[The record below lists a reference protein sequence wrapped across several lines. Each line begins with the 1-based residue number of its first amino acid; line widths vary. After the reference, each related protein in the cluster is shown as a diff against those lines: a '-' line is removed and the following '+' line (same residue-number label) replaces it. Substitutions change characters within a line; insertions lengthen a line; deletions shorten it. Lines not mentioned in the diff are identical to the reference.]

1 MRALRKT
8 AASDR
13 GSALVTAIVLMTIML
28 GSTLALMAY
37 MDTETDQT
45 RVNRTRETAFNFA
58 EAALNAEVYQLA
70 RRWPGADNAD
80 DLGFE
85 GTCSSSQTGAYCPAD
100 AELRGL
106 FPTPHAE
113 TGAATWKVDIR
124 DNVGNTEEERQFYSD
139 SAALNAPT
147 YDANQDDRMWVRAE
161 AVARGRKRVMVAL
174 VRAEEQAEEIVHAAL
189 ISGSLEL
196 QNKGNKVVIDNSL
209 GGDLRVRCT
218 WNGPVQPCVGYNNG
232 QPADKLSQQISPFPG
247 ADDMDGYAGPPVLS
261 AESIAR
267 LKETAKSYGT
277 YYTSCP
283 STLTGKVVYLVNG
296 CKFSGNNAFNSPAEP
311 GMVLVERGA
320 LQFTGTMEFYGVMVH
335 LNLDGVDDV
344 LVDLNGNS
352 CVEGGVLV
360 EGQGRVSVGS
370 SGGGCDDGNI
380 RFNPDMYGAVK
391 SLATAGIIQNTWRE
405 LTPGT

>member
-1 MRALRKT
+1 MRALRT
-8 AASDR
+8 ASASDR

-80 DLGFE
+80 DLGFK
-85 GTCSSSQTGAYCPAD
+85 GTCSSSQTGEYCPPD
-100 AELRGL
+100 AQLRGL

-113 TGAATWKVDIR
+113 TGAATWKVDVR
-124 DNVGNTEEERQFYSD
+124 DNVGDTEESRQFYSD
-139 SAALNAPT
+139 ATALNAPA

-196 QNKGNKVVIDNSL
+196 QNKGNKVTIDNSL

-218 WNGPVQPCVGYNNG
+218 WNGPTQPCVGYEDG
-232 QPADKLSQQISPFPG
+232 EPADKLSKQISPFPG
-247 ADDMDGYAGPPVLS
+247 ANNMDGYTGPTVLS

-267 LKETAKSYGT
+267 LKATAESYGT
-277 YYTSCP
+277 YFTGCP

-296 CKFSGNNAFNSPAEP
+296 CKFTGNNTYNSPAEP
-311 GMVLVERGA
+311 GMLIVEQGTLEFA
-320 LQFTGTMEFYGVMVH
+320 GTMQFYGVIVH
-335 LNLDGVDDV
+335 LNTAGVADT
-344 LVDLNGNS
+344 LVDLGGNA

-360 EGQGRVSVGS
+360 EGQGQTKVGS

-380 RFNPDMYGAVK
+380 KFNPDMYGAVK